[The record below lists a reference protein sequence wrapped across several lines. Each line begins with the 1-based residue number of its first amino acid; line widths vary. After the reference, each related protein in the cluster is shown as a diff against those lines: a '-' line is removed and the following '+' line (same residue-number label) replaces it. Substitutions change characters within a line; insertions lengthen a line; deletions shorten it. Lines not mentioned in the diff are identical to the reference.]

1 MALPD
6 DHEPVPKE
14 FSGQLF
20 GPDPNLDSAPS
31 RLNETTDRSTHGLPG
46 HAQKFERE
54 KAPSHSGVKTCP
66 STLLL
71 NRREPATGTGQPRS
85 AYRSWS
91 PGYPREPPATASGDR
106 PGLEGGSGPSSHL
119 GPLPDHEAAPRH
131 PVQMK
136 GTLIVNMSTVRRG
149 RGRPRAGGLLLSLAL
164 ALTLAACGVSA
175 APAGELGQAQQ
186 VLAACPKDTRLA
198 SKVDID
204 VSGST
209 RTATL
214 EPERSNAVA
223 DMAART
229 AICGGH
235 LRVTAFSAS
244 SSATVVLYDGELSLP
259 GATDNA
265 RLRRVPDLVK
275 AVMATVGGGYGAKIG
290 QLSPGGSDILA
301 QYRLAAEYL
310 QQLGAGYQLHLVLL
324 TDGFQTAGLSL
335 GGAPLTTGAATAMV
349 ANIDVPA
356 LPGASITVAGIGK
369 VVGQPP
375 SSDVVD
381 GVVAFYDAVCKK
393 TQAASC
399 LSVTDYTSAAR

>member
-1 MALPD
+1 MAR
-6 DHEPVPKE
+6 VRT
-14 FSGQLF
+14 SGH
-20 GPDPNLDSAPS
+20 S
-31 RLNETTDRSTHGLPG
+31 RITKRHHVT
-46 HAQKFERE
+46 
-54 KAPSHSGVKTCP
+54 
-66 STLLL
+66 
-71 NRREPATGTGQPRS
+71 
-85 AYRSWS
+85 
-91 PGYPREPPATASGDR
+91 
-106 PGLEGGSGPSSHL
+106 
-119 GPLPDHEAAPRH
+119 PL
-131 PVQMK
+131 QMK
-136 GTLIVNMSTVRRG
+136 GTFIVNMSTVRRG
-149 RGRPRAGGLLLSLAL
+149 QGKPRAVGLLLFLVL
-164 ALTLAACGVSA
+164 ALTLAACGA
-175 APAGELGQAQQ
+175 ATTAAGALGRAQQ
-186 VLAACPKDTRLA
+186 DLASCPKGTKLA

-214 EPERSNAVA
+214 APERLNAIA
-223 DMAART
+223 DMATRT
-229 AICGGH
+229 SICGGH

-244 SSATVVLYDGELSLP
+244 SAATVVLYDGELSLP

-275 AVMATVGGGYGAKIG
+275 TIMATVTGAYGAKIG

-324 TDGFQTAGLSL
+324 TDGFQTADITL
-335 GGAPLTTGAATAMV
+335 GAVPLTKDAAAALAARV
-349 ANIDVPA
+349 DLPA

-399 LSVTDYTSAAR
+399 LSVTDYTSVAR